1 MELTDEIFEIY
12 ETINKKLWENFELG
26 LIDKNTV
33 VYTRFVKLFEQLK
46 ILDESS
52 WQFEFGLAYNK
63 FEAYGDLKTDSEYLI
78 DALNKIPEDKF
89 QKIIYRKLFL
99 DLIYTNLN

>member
-12 ETINKKLWENFELG
+12 ETINKKLWKNFELG

-46 ILDESS
+46 IKKWALV
-52 WQFEFGLAYNK
+52 WHLRMNTK
-63 FEAYGDLKTDSEYLI
+63 KT
-78 DALNKIPEDKF
+78 
-89 QKIIYRKLFL
+89 
-99 DLIYTNLN
+99 